1 MSTDYRSLTPIRF
14 DELFT
19 GALDAYGVYEFINPE
34 DTSPT
39 SRCLTDGKS
48 NFLWVYAND
57 DGTVSSLKRYYPN
70 ESPVGI
76 LHAIEEAFS
85 VEIFCEHEPQY
96 WGFDTEEEWDA
107 WQEKLPQQFKDQFYA
122 DLMEYLQGKP
132 NGIQLGTTEE
142 EKAKLGKK
150 LVQDGPTLLLPENKD
165 TLLERIDMDYLSQ
178 RAEFDRELDVPF

>member
-1 MSTDYRSLTPIRF
+1 MSTAYRSLTPIRF

-19 GALDAYGVYEFINPE
+19 GALDAYGLYESVNPE
-34 DTSPT
+34 FTSPT
-39 SRCLTDGKS
+39 SRCLTDGKR

-57 DGTVSSLKRYYPN
+57 DGTVSSMTRYFPN
-70 ESPVGI
+70 GWPVGI
-76 LHAIEEAFS
+76 LHAIEEASS
-85 VEIFCEHEPQY
+85 VEIFSEHAPQY

-107 WQEKLPQQFKDQFYA
+107 WQEKLPQQFEDQFYA

-142 EKAKLGKK
+142 GKAKLGKE
-150 LVQDGPTLLLPENKD
+150 LVQDDPTLLLPENKD
-165 TLLERIDMDYLSQ
+165 TLLERIDTAYLSQ

>member
-19 GALDAYGVYEFINPE
+19 GALDAYGLYEAVNPE

-57 DGTVSSLKRYYPN
+57 DGTVSSMTRWRPN
-70 ESPVGI
+70 GWPAGI
-76 LHAIEEAFS
+76 LEAIEEAFS

-96 WGFDTEEEWDA
+96 WGFNTEEEWNA
-107 WQEKLPQQFKDQFYA
+107 H
-122 DLMEYLQGKP
+122 
-132 NGIQLGTTEE
+132 EE
-142 EKAKLGKK
+142 
-150 LVQDGPTLLLPENKD
+150 V
-165 TLLERIDMDYLSQ
+165 LS
-178 RAEFDRELDVPF
+178 RE